1 LWTKLF
7 STHLANILN
16 TNGRNKLVDSFI
28 CQVLNTRLFV
38 YIYSCFFME
47 INRSQINI
55 VGFIVHVY
63 YYIIFILVYFFFLT
77 FFPPK
82 FTIYYFYTRHIKW
95 KEINVSILW
104 ELLKILFE
112 KKNIC
117 KKFILEIFVS
127 AKSAFKNRIC
137 LGLIKIT
144 SLHLFP
150 FTDMS

>member
-1 LWTKLF
+1 
-7 STHLANILN
+7 
-16 TNGRNKLVDSFI
+16 
-28 CQVLNTRLFV
+28 
-38 YIYSCFFME
+38 ME

-77 FFPPK
+77 FFPQK

-112 KKNIC
+112 KKN
-117 KKFILEIFVS
+117 
-127 AKSAFKNRIC
+127 
-137 LGLIKIT
+137 
-144 SLHLFP
+144 HL
-150 FTDMS
+150 